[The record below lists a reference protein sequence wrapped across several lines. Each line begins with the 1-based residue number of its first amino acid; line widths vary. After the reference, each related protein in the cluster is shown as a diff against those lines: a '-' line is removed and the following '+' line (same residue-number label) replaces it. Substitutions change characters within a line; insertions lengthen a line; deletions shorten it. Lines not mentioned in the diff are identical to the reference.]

1 MKRICV
7 YCGSSPGAR
16 PEYAQAARQFG
27 QVLVS
32 RDIGLVYGGGRVG
45 MMGTIADAVIEAGG
59 EVIGVIPQGLADRKV
74 AFTDLSDLRVV
85 PSMHERKAL
94 MVELSDGF
102 VALPGGLGTFEEFFE
117 VLTWAQLNIHHKPCG
132 LLNVCGY
139 YTKLTS
145 FLDYAVDEQFI
156 EPEHR
161 RMLLIDEVP
170 EALLTKFEEYQP
182 PKVNKATWAL
192 QMDRR

>member
-1 MKRICV
+1 M
-7 YCGSSPGAR
+7 
-16 PEYAQAARQFG
+16 
-27 QVLVS
+27 
-32 RDIGLVYGGGRVG
+32 
-45 MMGTIADAVIEAGG
+45 
-59 EVIGVIPQGLADRKV
+59 
-74 AFTDLSDLRVV
+74 
-85 PSMHERKAL
+85 
-94 MVELSDGF
+94 
-102 VALPGGLGTFEEFFE
+102 
-117 VLTWAQLNIHHKPCG
+117 LTWAQLNIHHKPCG

-145 FLDYAVDEQFI
+145 LLDYAVDEQFI

-182 PKVNKATWAL
+182 PKVDKATWAL